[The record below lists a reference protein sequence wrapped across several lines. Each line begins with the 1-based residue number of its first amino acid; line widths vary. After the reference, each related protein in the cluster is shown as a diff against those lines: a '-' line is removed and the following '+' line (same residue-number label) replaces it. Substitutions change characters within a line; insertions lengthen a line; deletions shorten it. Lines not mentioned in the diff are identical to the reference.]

1 MSRANVDLGS
11 GSVGRLL
18 VKLALPAV
26 VAQLIN
32 MLYNMVD
39 RMYVGAIPETGT
51 DALAGLGVCFPII
64 LIVTAFAALIGSGA
78 RRWPRS
84 VWANS
89 GATRPNA
96 S

>member
-26 VAQLIN
+26 GAQLIN

-64 LIVTAFAALIGSGA
+64 LIVTAFA
-78 RRWPRS
+78 R
-84 VWANS
+84 
-89 GATRPNA
+89 
-96 S
+96 